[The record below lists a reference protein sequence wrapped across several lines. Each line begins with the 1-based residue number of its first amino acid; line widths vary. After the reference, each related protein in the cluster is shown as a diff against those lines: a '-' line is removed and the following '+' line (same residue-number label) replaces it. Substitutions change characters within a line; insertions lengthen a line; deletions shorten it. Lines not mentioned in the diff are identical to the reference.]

1 VAWIGFRQSQR
12 HRDLPPETYISLV
25 TSLFSDPRTL
35 AVGALGTLGAALITA
50 WKADSVLLLYCAL
63 VMAAVT
69 CARAVDMH
77 LFRRCRED
85 LQSISVARYW
95 ELRYAF
101 GASVYVALMGV
112 WCLVAFTTTSD
123 PFVHLLSFSMIL
135 VNMIGVAGRNFGSR
149 PLVNAQ
155 LICAG
160 VPMTAALFSMGDMYY
175 AVFGCVLIPFFTSQK
190 FIADRL
196 RRTFVDAVIAARDVS
211 VLANRFDTALNNM
224 PHGLGMFDSEKRLV
238 VYNSRLA
245 ALMGVCPN
253 RIQRGLSAQELLSLA
268 AVEGVLVTSDLQ
280 SFISR
285 FESNL
290 TMGEHAPLAVQ
301 TASGRALCLTFQAME
316 NGGSVVLM
324 EDVTE
329 RRNAEAEIHRLA
341 RYDPL
346 TGLPNRSSFN
356 EQMRS
361 ALAAIPKGKNCAVLF
376 IDLDHFKQVNDTMG
390 HPAGDELLCAAA
402 KRLRALVRQSDVVAR
417 FGGDE
422 FVVLQAAIA
431 GPQQPT
437 KLATRI
443 VEALAEP
450 YEIYGHQVVI
460 GASIGIAMAPRDG
473 SDTDVLMKNADTALY
488 RVKAEGR
495 KAWRFFAQGMDVAA
509 QARRDLELD
518 LRNAVLDNAFEVH
531 YQPIL
536 NLKTGRVAGCEA
548 LLRWPHPVRGMIP
561 PGEFISIAEEMGLIT
576 QMGDWV
582 LHEACTQCATWPTQ
596 VSVAVN
602 LSSIHFSR
610 GDVVQSVKEALT
622 ASGLAAKR
630 LEIEIT
636 ESVFLQNSARIR
648 ELLQELRRLGV
659 RISLDDFG
667 TGYSSLSYLHSFPLN
682 KVKIDRSFLQATSK
696 RALTLLTNVARLSA
710 ELGMSV
716 TVEGVETREQLAF
729 VARDENID
737 EAQGYLFSAA
747 VSAAEIRLLLDP
759 GLIGTLVPQG
769 FSRQVA

>member
-1 VAWIGFRQSQR
+1 VAWKAFRQS
-12 HRDLPPETYISLV
+12 HEERDLPPETYISLV
-25 TSLFSDPRTL
+25 ASLFSDPRTL
-35 AVGALGTLGAALITA
+35 AVGALGTLCAALITA
-50 WKADSVLLLYCAL
+50 WKANSVALLYCAL
-63 VMAAVT
+63 AMVAVT

-77 LFRRCRED
+77 RFRRCQKN
-85 LQSISVARYW
+85 LSVQAARNW
-95 ELRYAF
+95 EFRYAF
-101 GASVYVALMGV
+101 GASVYVAVMGV
-112 WCLVAFTTTSD
+112 WCLTALTTISD

-149 PLVNAQ
+149 LLVNAQ

-160 VPMTAALFSMGDMYY
+160 VPMTAALFFMGDIYY
-175 AVFGCVLIPFFTSQK
+175 VVFGCVLIPFFTSQK

-196 RRTFVDAVIAARDVS
+196 RRTFLDAVIATRDVS
-211 VLANRFDTALNNM
+211 LLANRFDTALNNM
-224 PHGLGMFDSEKRLV
+224 PHALGMFDSQKRLV
-238 VYNSRLA
+238 VFNGRLA
-245 ALMGVCPN
+245 ALLGLSPD
-253 RIQRGLSAQELLSLA
+253 RIQGGLSAHELLSRA
-268 AVEGVLVTSDLQ
+268 ATEGILIISDLQ
-280 SFISR
+280 TFVSK
-285 FESNL
+285 FESHL
-290 TMGEHAPLAVQ
+290 AVGEHAPLAVE
-301 TASGRALCLTFQAME
+301 TANGRGLCLTFQAMKS
-316 NGGSVVLM
+316 GGSVVLI
-324 EDVTE
+324 EDITE
-329 RRNAEAEIHRLA
+329 RRNAEAEIYRLA

-346 TGLPNRSSFN
+346 TGLPNRASFN
-356 EQMRS
+356 EGMTS

-402 KRLRALVRQSDVVAR
+402 KRLRGLVRQSDIVAR

-443 VEALAEP
+443 VAALAEP
-450 YEIYGHQVVI
+450 YEINGHQVVI

-473 SDTDVLMKNADTALY
+473 SDTDVLMKNADMALY
-488 RVKAEGR
+488 QAKAEGR
-495 KAWRFFAQGMDVAA
+495 RAWRFFAQGMDVAA

-518 LRNAVLDNAFEVH
+518 LRNAVMESAFEVH

-536 NLKTGRVAGCEA
+536 NLKTGQVTGCEA
-548 LLRWPHPVRGMIP
+548 LLRWPHPGRGMIP

-576 QMGDWV
+576 QIGDWV
-582 LHEACTQCATWPTQ
+582 LREACKQCATWPGL
-596 VSVAVN
+596 VRVAVN

-610 GDVVQSVKEALT
+610 GDVVLSVKEALA
-622 ASGLAAKR
+622 ASGLAPKR

-636 ESVFLQNSARIR
+636 ESVLLQNSKMTR
-648 ELLQELRRLGV
+648 ELLHKIRRLGV

-729 VARDENID
+729 IARDENID
-737 EAQGYLFSAA
+737 EAQGYLFSPAIPAA
-747 VSAAEIRLLLDP
+747 DIRLLLDP
-759 GLIGTLVPQG
+759 QLIGTLLPRG
-769 FSRQVA
+769 ISRQVA